1 MIRALAAWLVSGAF
15 LVCVAYL
22 LLCGLYL
29 NLLVVAARRYK
40 PLGLQGSPTHSIV
53 LLVPAHNEASI
64 IEATLQ
70 RLTELQYPAH
80 LLRTIVIADN
90 CTDDTAERA
99 AAAGSE
105 VWVRTDPL
113 QPGKGAAL
121 GWAIGRLGSSAP
133 DQAVAVMDADSIATT
148 TWLLRADTYLRS
160 GARAVQSFYSIEAGR
175 GGWRAQLM
183 TVAFL
188 LFHHV
193 RSAGR
198 SVLGWSAGLK
208 GNGMVLRCDL
218 LDDVPWS
225 GLTITEDLEYA
236 CQLAAENV
244 PVAYDGGS
252 TVLGLAGTTRAGV
265 RSQRLRWEGGRF
277 RVLREWG
284 AVLVRRAVT
293 GRSLIAL
300 DGAMELFVL
309 PLGLL
314 TLAALGLLLVSGAR
328 AAAGLTSVWWPVAC
342 ALTVGL
348 IGLHVLAGMWVARAP
363 ARLYAAVVFAPAYLI
378 WKIVIYVWLALGV
391 ERNRW
396 IRTDRSK
403 R

>member
-1 MIRALAAWLVSGAF
+1 MIRALAAWLVSGA
-15 LVCVAYL
+15 LLLCVAYL

-40 PLGLQGSPTHSIV
+40 PLELEGPPTHSIV
-53 LLVPAHNEASI
+53 LLLPAHNEAAV

-70 RLTELQYPAH
+70 RLGKLQYPAH

-99 AAAGSE
+99 ARAGSE
-105 VWVRTDPL
+105 VWVRSDPL

-121 GWAIGRLGSSAP
+121 RWSIGRLGRSAS
-133 DQAVAVMDADSIATT
+133 DQAVAVLDADTVAST
-148 TWLLRADTYLRS
+148 TWLLRADNYLRA
-160 GARAVQSFYSIEAGR
+160 GARAVQSFYGIDDDT
-175 GGWRAQLM
+175 GGWRVQLM

-188 LFHHV
+188 LFHHI

-208 GNGMVLRCDL
+208 GNGMVLRRDL
-218 LDDVPWS
+218 LDDVPWT

-236 CQLAAENV
+236 SQLAARGV

-252 TVLGLAGTTRAGV
+252 KVLGLAGTTRAGV

-277 RVLREWG
+277 RVLRDLG
-284 AVLVRRAVT
+284 PLLLRRTVA

-300 DGAMELFVL
+300 DGAMEVFVL

-314 TLAALGLLLVSGAR
+314 TLVAVGLLLVSGAA
-328 AAAGLTSVWWPVAC
+328 AAAGITSGWWPVAFGL
-342 ALTVGL
+342 AVAL
-348 IGLHVLAGMWVARAP
+348 IGLHVLAGMWVGRAP
-363 ARLYAAVVFAPAYLI
+363 TRLYTAVAFAPVYLV
-378 WKIVIYVWLALGV
+378 WKIVVYLWLVLGV

-396 IRTDRSK
+396 IRTDRSV